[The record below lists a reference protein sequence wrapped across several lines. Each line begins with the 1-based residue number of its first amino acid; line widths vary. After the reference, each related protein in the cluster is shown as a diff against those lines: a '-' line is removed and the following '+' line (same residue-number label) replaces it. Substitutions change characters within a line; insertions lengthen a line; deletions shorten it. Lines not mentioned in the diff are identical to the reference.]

1 MAALTLTVIQAAEN
15 TAVKAYAEVWGTDES
30 GYQYAPVAWMEAM
43 VDSYK
48 SAGEDVITLMLHE
61 DWVHNVRL
69 ALLARLFVCSVVGSP
84 AVVVQAKVSAP
95 FQLRKVWIQDRDW
108 NVVMSERSSI
118 FVDCSAIKSFK
129 VDRTR
134 RTVPVTDEMR
144 VGPRPASMRNISRI
158 QGQGTLVLVH
168 GYCAGQNEFPRDQFT
183 NAIQFQDYK
192 QARSNDAFALKI
204 REFGEQF
211 DAFSIVRAH
220 PTTSQPAPPKSTT
233 RLAVDLTNAPF
244 TFPPSSELF
253 RSRTRRVVSPP
264 LTSTATTGQS
274 SRTPRVAASSSLS
287 AAPTTAL
294 ASPAP
299 LPPSVKTPHPMA
311 GCASLAHSVD
321 RRRSNAPQAG
331 SSVLAAVATTT

>member
-1 MAALTLTVIQAAEN
+1 
-15 TAVKAYAEVWGTDES
+15 
-30 GYQYAPVAWMEAM
+30 
-43 VDSYK
+43 
-48 SAGEDVITLMLHE
+48 
-61 DWVHNVRL
+61 
-69 ALLARLFVCSVVGSP
+69 
-84 AVVVQAKVSAP
+84 VQAKVSAP

-158 QGQGTLVLVH
+158 QGQGTLLLVH

-211 DAFSIVRAH
+211 DAFSIVR
-220 PTTSQPAPPKSTT
+220 TPAPLLRGLHHPSR
-233 RLAVDLTNAPF
+233 RLDVVTNAPF
-244 TFPPSSELF
+244 TFPPSPESF

-264 LTSTATTGQS
+264 LTSTATTGRS

-299 LPPSVKTPHPMA
+299 LLPSVITPHPPNGWVRFA
-311 GCASLAHSVD
+311 
-321 RRRSNAPQAG
+321 RSHR
-331 SSVLAAVATTT
+331 

>member
-1 MAALTLTVIQAAEN
+1 
-15 TAVKAYAEVWGTDES
+15 
-30 GYQYAPVAWMEAM
+30 
-43 VDSYK
+43 
-48 SAGEDVITLMLHE
+48 
-61 DWVHNVRL
+61 
-69 ALLARLFVCSVVGSP
+69 
-84 AVVVQAKVSAP
+84 VQAKVSAP

-211 DAFSIVRAH
+211 DAFSIVRAPPH
-220 PTTSQPAPPKSTT
+220 YFAACTTKST
-233 RLAVDLTNAPF
+233 RLEVDMTNAPSF

-264 LTSTATTGQS
+264 LTSTATTGRS

-299 LPPSVKTPHPMA
+299 LLPSVITPHPPNGWVRFA
-311 GCASLAHSVD
+311 
-321 RRRSNAPQAG
+321 RSHR
-331 SSVLAAVATTT
+331 